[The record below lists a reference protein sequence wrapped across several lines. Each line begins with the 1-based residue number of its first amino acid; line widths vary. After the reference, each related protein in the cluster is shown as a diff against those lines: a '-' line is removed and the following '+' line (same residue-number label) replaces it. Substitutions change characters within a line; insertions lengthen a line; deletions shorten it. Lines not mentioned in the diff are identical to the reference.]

1 MIVSQENWMTMG
13 GGAAALFIPRPAQKP
28 LADQS
33 FSRNGIR
40 YVPVTQPYWLNMSIP
55 FSTPGV
61 TSENATAYTDNQNF
75 PLFVR
80 GAWSNMENDATDV
93 RVRMAVSNTDANWST
108 NPLLIGAVAGRRELA
123 RPLLRYPH
131 GYILPAQSTLRGD
144 FTNSPTNA
152 QDGTSKLV
160 FWCER
165 PETQAIVPVLDA
177 RDYWVDVSL
186 NLAGAATATGSAIS
200 SQIQHPILIRGAIT
214 NAHPLT
220 TIRIFDTQK
229 NIAWSNTKLPIGAFA
244 GIDDGTDVEQYIMY
258 PKPYLLDGNSTLL
271 VEWTNG
277 GGEEVT
283 GRYIN
288 FIGERIL
295 RQPGKHQIQAPPQI
309 QPGDAPSATPVPP
322 VQPGPVKQPPI
333 QYVPPPPPQAA
344 PPPQAPPAAPP
355 PPGESW
361 YLAGAIVDRQ
371 RGIVIETYEDIMSG
385 RRRQQTRMLE
395 PGE

>member
-1 MIVSQENWMTMG
+1 MIVAQENWMTMG
-13 GGAAALFIPRPAQKP
+13 GGASAIYIPRPGAKP
-28 LADQS
+28 LPDQA

-40 YVPVTQPYWLNMSIP
+40 YVPVTQPYWLNMPIP

-61 TSENATAYTDNQNF
+61 ASENAVAFTDNQNF

-80 GAWSNMENDATDV
+80 GGWSNMEDTAPDV

-131 GYILPAQSTLRGD
+131 GYSLPAQSTLRGD
-144 FTNSPTNA
+144 FTNSPTDP
-152 QDGTSKLV
+152 QDGTSLLV

-165 PETQAIVPVLDA
+165 PETQAIVPVLEA

-186 NLAGAATATGSAIS
+186 NLSGAATNTGTARS
-200 SQIQHPILIRGAIT
+200 SQIQHPILIKGAIT
-214 NAHPLT
+214 NADPLT

-258 PKPYLLDGNSTLL
+258 PKPYLLDANSTLL
-271 VEWTNG
+271 IEWTNG
-277 GGEEVT
+277 GGAEVT
-283 GRYIN
+283 GRFLN

-295 RQPGKHQIQAPPQI
+295 RQPGKADIQAPPQV
-309 QPGDAPSATPVPP
+309 QPSGSPTATPAP
-322 VQPGPVKQPPI
+322 VVQ
-333 QYVPPPPPQAA
+333 PPQAQ
-344 PPPQAPPAAPP
+344 PPRMPPIVPQPTPQAPPAQS
-355 PPGESW
+355 GVSEFLIGS
-361 YLAGAIVDRQ
+361 IVDRPN
-371 RGIVIETYEDIMSG
+371 GIVYETYENIMTG
-385 RRRQQTRMLE
+385 QRRQVRRALE
-395 PGE
+395 AWE